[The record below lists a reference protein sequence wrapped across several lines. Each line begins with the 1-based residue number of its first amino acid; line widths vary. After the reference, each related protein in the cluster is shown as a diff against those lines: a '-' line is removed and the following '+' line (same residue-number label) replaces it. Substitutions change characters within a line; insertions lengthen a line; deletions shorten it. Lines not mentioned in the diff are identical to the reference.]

1 MKLNRHIKK
10 MFILSFWLV
19 IAAGIMVL
27 LVAAMNTQ
35 KLKTCKGYSISIK
48 GESQNLFLDKKDIAA
63 ILIAEGGIRGQVL
76 KGFDLRRLENQLKN
90 NVWVKDAELFF
101 DNNQVL
107 QIRIEERAPIARL
120 ITLNGNSFYI
130 DSSGERLP
138 LSDKFSARLPVFT
151 SFPSEKDKV
160 ITTDSVLTRDIIRIS
175 EYIEK
180 DSFWMAQI
188 AQVDIQ
194 PDRTFEMIPV
204 IGNHTIVFGDGVD
217 YDKKFR
223 RLLLFYQQV
232 LSKTGMNVYDK
243 LNVTYDRQVVGVRK

>member
-1 MKLNRHIKK
+1 
-10 MFILSFWLV
+10 
-19 IAAGIMVL
+19 
-27 LVAAMNTQ
+27 
-35 KLKTCKGYSISIK
+35 
-48 GESQNLFLDKKDIAA
+48 
-63 ILIAEGGIRGQVL
+63 
-76 KGFDLRRLENQLKN
+76 
-90 NVWVKDAELFF
+90 
-101 DNNQVL
+101 
-107 QIRIEERAPIARL
+107 
-120 ITLNGNSFYI
+120 
-130 DSSGERLP
+130 
-138 LSDKFSARLPVFT
+138 VFT

-160 ITTDSVLTRDIIRIS
+160 INTDSVLTRHIIQIS
-175 EYIEK
+175 EYLEK

-204 IGNHTIVFGDGVD
+204 IGNHTIVFGDGAD